1 MRKVILYM
9 ASSLDGY
16 IARTSGEVD
25 WLFTD
30 DDYGYSE
37 FFATVDTVLMGRL
50 TYEQVLSFG
59 DYPYTGTQGFVF
71 SKTPQSNSSNLVE
84 FINRDPAAF
93 IGELKQQPGKSIWL
107 VGGAGLIQSCFEQI
121 DEFILSIHPII
132 LGEGILLFP
141 PPLSQADL
149 KLQHCQTFDSG
160 LVQLTYSR

>member
-1 MRKVILYM
+1 MRKVTLYI
-9 ASSLDGY
+9 AASLDGY

-30 DDYGYSE
+30 DDYGYTE
-37 FFATVDTVLMGRL
+37 FLATVDTVLMGRL

-59 DYPYTGTQGFVF
+59 DYPYTGTEGFVF
-71 SKTPQSNSSNLVE
+71 SRTLNKDGDRNVK
-84 FINRDPAAF
+84 FIHSDPSAYIAQ
-93 IGELKQQPGKSIWL
+93 LKQQPGKVIWL
-107 VGGAGLIQSCFEQI
+107 VGGAALIQACFEQI

-132 LGEGILLFP
+132 LGKGIPLFRS
-141 PPLSQADL
+141 PLFMTAL